1 MKTPTQ
7 LIFQIIR
14 PSLLFVKESSKIA
27 YGDAFVQFPDEKEL
41 LKAHLVVELMER
53 YHYPP
58 ETIHVGVYL
67 PIKSETMFYAEVD
80 IMVQDSARNPF
91 IVIAVEPPQTYEQN
105 LEYTMRRLFA
115 MAVLMREKT
124 TPQFLMYYTR
134 WYEGANRKIRQIV
147 VNYRKYQSFQAWD
160 SAGRPAELDIPAS

>member
-1 MKTPTQ
+1 MNTPTQ
-7 LIFQIIR
+7 IIFQITR
-14 PSLLFVKESSKIA
+14 GKTFFVRECSKVA
-27 YGDAFVQFPDEKEL
+27 YGDDFLGFPDEKEL

-53 YHYPP
+53 YRYLP
-58 ETIHVGVYL
+58 EAIHVGVYL
-67 PIKSETMFYAEVD
+67 PIKNETVLYAEID
-80 IMVQDSARNPF
+80 IVVQDSWRNPF

-115 MAVLMREKT
+115 MAVLMHEKT

-147 VNYRKYQSFQAWD
+147 VNYRKYQSFQAWH
-160 SAGRPAELDIPAS
+160 SAGRPSELDIPVN